1 MGNGSK
7 RLQVGGVRG
16 EGRGH
21 SAAVGRRLTY
31 RRFILL
37 SHLLPRLNEFLELF
51 DYNAWANRTIFDAVA
66 QLPDDQYFRDLKSSY
81 GGIHGT
87 LAHIVWAEQ
96 LWLHRWLGRPNPAVP
111 QGTDL
116 RSLAE
121 VRARWQ
127 EVEAERGKFVAGLS
141 EARLDDTRLVKPSSG
156 GEYVHSFRQMFRH
169 FINHSS
175 YHRGQ
180 IVTFL
185 RQLGA
190 KPPSTDLILYYRRR
204 G

>member
-1 MGNGSK
+1 M
-7 RLQVGGVRG
+7 
-16 EGRGH
+16 
-21 SAAVGRRLTY
+21 
-31 RRFILL
+31 
-37 SHLLPRLNEFLELF
+37 NEFLELF
-51 DYNAWANRTIFDAVA
+51 DYNAWAHGILFDAVA
-66 QLPDDQYFRDLKSSY
+66 LVPDEQYFRDLKSSY

-87 LAHIVWAEQ
+87 ICHIVWAEQ
-96 LWLHRWLGRPNPAVP
+96 LWLHRWKRLPNPAVP

-121 VRARWQ
+121 ARRRW
-127 EVEAERGKFVAGLS
+127 EAVEAERGAFVATLAESG
-141 EARLDDTRLVKPSSG
+141 LDDTRVVTPSSG

-185 RQLGA
+185 RQLGHT
-190 KPPSTDLILYYRRR
+190 PPSTDLILYYRR
-204 G
+204 GQ

>member
-1 MGNGSK
+1 
-7 RLQVGGVRG
+7 V
-16 EGRGH
+16 
-21 SAAVGRRLTY
+21 
-31 RRFILL
+31 
-37 SHLLPRLNEFLELF
+37 NEFLELF
-51 DYNAWANRTIFDAVA
+51 AYNGWANRTIFDAVA
-66 QLPDDQYFRDLKSSY
+66 QLPAEQYFRDLKSSY

-96 LWLHRWLGRPNPAVP
+96 LWLHRWVGKPNPAVQ

-116 RSLAE
+116 ESLAD
-121 VRARWQ
+121 VRARW
-127 EVEAERGKFVAGLS
+127 EAVDAERGTFVTGMTA
-141 EARLDDTRLVKPSSG
+141 ARLEETRLVKPSSG
-156 GEYVHSFRQMFRH
+156 GEYVHTYRQMFRH

-180 IVTFL
+180 IVTLL
-185 RQLGA
+185 RQLGV

>member
-1 MGNGSK
+1 
-7 RLQVGGVRG
+7 V
-16 EGRGH
+16 
-21 SAAVGRRLTY
+21 
-31 RRFILL
+31 
-37 SHLLPRLNEFLELF
+37 NEFLELF
-51 DYNAWANRTIFDAVA
+51 DYNAWANRAIFDAAA
-66 QLPDDQYFRDLKSSY
+66 QLPEAQYLRDLQSSY

-96 LWLHRWLGRPNPAVP
+96 LWLHRWLQRPNPAVA
-111 QGTDL
+111 QGADL
-116 RSLAE
+116 KSLTE
-121 VRARWQ
+121 VRARW
-127 EVEAERGKFVAGLS
+127 EAVEAERGRFAGGLS
-141 EARLDDTRLVKPSSG
+141 EDGLDDTRLVKPSSG
-156 GEYVHSFRQMFRH
+156 GEYVHTFRQMFRH

-185 RQLGA
+185 RQLGH

>member
-1 MGNGSK
+1 M
-7 RLQVGGVRG
+7 
-16 EGRGH
+16 
-21 SAAVGRRLTY
+21 
-31 RRFILL
+31 
-37 SHLLPRLNEFLELF
+37 NEFLELF
-51 DYNAWANRTIFDAVA
+51 AYNAWANRIIFDAVA
-66 QLPDDQYFRDLKSSY
+66 PLPEEQYFRDLKSSF

-96 LWLHRWLGRPNPAVP
+96 LWLHRWDGKPNPAVA
-111 QGTDL
+111 QGADL
-116 RSLAE
+116 KSLADVQE
-121 VRARWQ
+121 RWEQ
-127 EVEAERGKFVAGLS
+127 VEAERRIFLAGMTD
-141 EARLDDTRLVKPSSG
+141 ARLEKTKVVKPSSG

-169 FINHSS
+169 AINHSS

-190 KPPSTDLILYYRRR
+190 PAPNTDLIRYYRR

>member
-1 MGNGSK
+1 
-7 RLQVGGVRG
+7 V
-16 EGRGH
+16 
-21 SAAVGRRLTY
+21 
-31 RRFILL
+31 
-37 SHLLPRLNEFLELF
+37 NEFLELF
-51 DYNAWANRTIFDAVA
+51 DYNAWANRMIFEAA
-66 QLPDDQYFRDLKSSY
+66 ARLPEEQYLRDLKSSY
-81 GGIHGT
+81 GGVHGT

-96 LWLHRWLGRPNPAVP
+96 LWLHRWLGKPNPAVP

-116 RSLAE
+116 KSLAD
-121 VRARWQ
+121 VRRRW
-127 EVEAERGKFVAGLS
+127 EAVEAERGSLLGAFTGN
-141 EARLDDTRLVKPSSG
+141 RLEETRLVKPSSG

-180 IVTFL
+180 IVAFL

-190 KPPSTDLILYYRRR
+190 TPPSTDLILYYRRR

>member
-1 MGNGSK
+1 M
-7 RLQVGGVRG
+7 
-16 EGRGH
+16 
-21 SAAVGRRLTY
+21 
-31 RRFILL
+31 
-37 SHLLPRLNEFLELF
+37 NEFLELF
-51 DYNAWANRTIFDAVA
+51 DYNAWANRTIFEAVA
-66 QLPDDQYFRDLKSSY
+66 QLPDEQYFRDLKSSY

-96 LWLHRWLGRPNPAVP
+96 LWLHRWLGRPNPEVA
-111 QGTDL
+111 QGRDL
-116 RSLAE
+116 RALRD
-121 VRARWQ
+121 VRARWE
-127 EVEAERGKFVAGLS
+127 EVEAARGRFVAALS
-141 EARLDDTRLVKPSSG
+141 DAGLDDTRLVKPSSG

-185 RQLGA
+185 RQLGVT
-190 KPPSTDLILYYRRR
+190 PPSTDLILYYRRR